1 MSVPTPGAAPPS
13 RHQSAYVAGD
23 NVSPKAALSGNT
35 LDATRTDAA
44 SAEFELI
51 IVFKPQI

>member
-1 MSVPTPGAAPPS
+1 MPL
-13 RHQSAYVAGD
+13 

-35 LDATRTDAA
+35 LDTARAESS

-51 IVFKPQI
+51 IVFKPRA

>member
-1 MSVPTPGAAPPS
+1 VS
-13 RHQSAYVAGD
+13 RLRLHPAVFEIKASKMPL

-35 LDATRTDAA
+35 LDASRTDAG
-44 SAEFELI
+44 SAEFELL